1 MKPLF
6 FRLLFAL
13 FILGWIIQVA
23 HAQATKVAP
32 MLQNGIWRG
41 EIQLQGQTA
50 PFNFEVAKPA
60 DKTLI
65 YLINAEDRLKLDE
78 IEFRDDSL
86 HVGLHIYEAELVAKV
101 NGNQWSGYWVKSS
114 AGKEVYRLPFQ
125 AAWGPAYRFSER
137 PTQALLNVSGTYDVS
152 FTNAEGKTTPAV
164 GLFTQKGNRLTG
176 TFLTSTGDYRFLE
189 GEVSGNELR
198 LSAFSGEVTY
208 LFKAQVSETGI
219 VGEFWSGRSGNSKW
233 MAKKN
238 AKAALPE
245 ADKLTFLK
253 PGYDKLAFSFPDL
266 TGKMVSLADPKYQ
279 GKVVIV
285 QILGSWCPNCLDES
299 EFLIPYYNKHKDKGL
314 AIIGLAYE
322 RSAKFDEAKLRLD
335 KMTKRLGVTYDI
347 LLAGTIAKDNAS
359 NSLPMLNHVM
369 AFPTTIY
376 IDRAGKVRK
385 IYTGFS
391 GPSTGKYYEAF
402 VDEFTSFVGK
412 LLKEKE

>member
-1 MKPLF
+1 
-6 FRLLFAL
+6 
-13 FILGWIIQVA
+13 
-23 HAQATKVAP
+23 
-32 MLQNGIWRG
+32 
-41 EIQLQGQTA
+41 
-50 PFNFEVAKPA
+50 
-60 DKTLI
+60 
-65 YLINAEDRLKLDE
+65 
-78 IEFRDDSL
+78 
-86 HVGLHIYEAELVAKV
+86 
-101 NGNQWSGYWVKSS
+101 
-114 AGKEVYRLPFQ
+114 
-125 AAWGPAYRFSER
+125 
-137 PTQALLNVSGTYDVS
+137 
-152 FTNAEGKTTPAV
+152 
-164 GLFTQKGNRLTG
+164 
-176 TFLTSTGDYRFLE
+176 
-189 GEVSGNELR
+189 
-198 LSAFSGEVTY
+198 
-208 LFKAQVSETGI
+208 
-219 VGEFWSGRSGNSKW
+219 